1 MRFIPK
7 GLTPANLAIGAGV
20 VLVAP
25 VVLPLVGEVAKPVA
39 KAVVKGALM
48 TYEGVKVALVEAK
61 ESLED
66 ITAEAKA
73 EVAKKAAEK
82 EE

>member
-1 MRFIPK
+1 MKLVPK
-7 GLTPANLAIGAGV
+7 GLTPGNLAIGAGV
-20 VLVAP
+20 VLLAP
-25 VVLPLVGEVAKPVA
+25 VVIPVIGSIAKPIA
-39 KAVVKGALM
+39 KSIIKGALISC
-48 TYEGVKVALVEAK
+48 EGVKVTFAEAK

-73 EVAKKAAEK
+73 EVGGDKTV